1 MCGLSVAMIE
11 EHAAGT
17 GGPVGRVPIRCLRT
31 ANATFDRAFA
41 IYTCNQRD
49 ARCPFRG
56 PTYILDDS
64 GRHYE
69 CRKRADE

>member
-1 MCGLSVAMIE
+1 MIE
-11 EHAAGT
+11 KRERAVASGVGHV
-17 GGPVGRVPIRCLRT
+17 PVRCQRT
-31 ANATFDRAFA
+31 PNATFDRAFA